1 LATTIRGGE
10 VAIRLISVV
19 RGIDSFAD
27 SALSDN
33 ILALFERGT
42 SSSSSEL
49 DKEKISSRITKRS

>member
-1 LATTIRGGE
+1 LRGGLRGGE

-49 DKEKISSRITKRS
+49 DKAKINLRKAKRS